1 MSTPDILPFASL
13 RGSWGAMGAEVGQMF
28 APLIGRHLDAWLAHV
43 GRETGATREAIVAA
57 AQPYAQPIQAHA
69 PFLWEELEGMAQGS
83 AIPLAEL
90 LVLQARAEVL
100 RAKRPAA
107 PAARAAE
114 SPAECTTFA
123 LGGRRAEG
131 GHVLFGQNVDLIPFL
146 EEYGVI
152 VRQHPREAPA
162 TLMYM
167 TAGLLGHNGLNEA
180 GVGVCANF
188 VDDPSGWG
196 EGLPRYLLS
205 RLALREESAD
215 AALAAA
221 MRPPRAASRNLLVA
235 DSHGNFVDAELL
247 RKEAGIIPGRD
258 GLLVHANH
266 LEAPEF
272 QGYQTPTEN
281 SLRRRERLETLLTET
296 PGPLGVADVQ
306 RAYRDHANAPHSL
319 CAHPFP
325 GRNVQTVVS
334 VIGDLGRLELHA
346 AKGAP
351 CRAVYATYTVATCRE
366 GSLSVMVRDEY
377 RPTEAASR

>member
-1 MSTPDILPFASL
+1 
-13 RGSWGAMGAEVGQMF
+13 MF

-43 GRETGATREAIVAA
+43 GRETGAAREAIVAA

-69 PFLWEELEGMAQGS
+69 PFLWEELEGMARGS
-83 AIPLAEL
+83 GISLAEL

-114 SPAECTTFA
+114 PPGECTTFA

-131 GHVLFGQNVDLIPFL
+131 DHVLFGQNVDLIPFL

-205 RLALREESAD
+205 RLALREERAE

-235 DSHGNFVDAELL
+235 DSGGDFVDAELL
-247 RKEAGIIPGRD
+247 RKEAGIIRGRD

-272 QGYQTPTEN
+272 QGYEKPTEN
-281 SLRRRERLETLLTET
+281 SLRRRERLEALLTET
-296 PGPLGVADVQ
+296 PGPLAVADVQ

-346 AKGAP
+346 AKGSP
-351 CRAVYATYTVATCRE
+351 CRAVYATYTVATCQV
-366 GSLSVMVRDEY
+366 GSLSVIVRDEY
-377 RPTEAASR
+377 QPDLL